1 MSVRVRAIWAADPV
15 MSYGHLRTLS
25 LRLVSIRGR
34 QTSRPA
40 RPHSMLLMD
49 DSFPKR
55 TSIHTKVYFLIA
67 IFYLFH
73 I

>member
-40 RPHSMLLMD
+40 RPHSVL
-49 DSFPKR
+49 
-55 TSIHTKVYFLIA
+55 LIA
-67 IFYLFH
+67 SQSELLFTLRFIF
-73 I
+73 